1 MTKHE
6 LPKAY
11 DFKSTEP
18 RIYEMWEQGGY
29 FKPHNDPNKPDFDPT
44 VKPFVLTIPPPNVTG
59 ELHLGHAMFVS
70 MEDLMVRYHRMKGY
84 SALWVPGSDHAGIAT
99 QLMVE
104 RHILRTEEVTREEMG
119 REEFLKRTW
128 EWKHKYASQITGQIR
143 RLGASCDWERERFT
157 LDDGLSQAVREA
169 FVRLYEKGL
178 IYRGPRLINWS
189 PGLKTAVSDL
199 EVEYSEE
206 QATLYYFK
214 YMLADDGTGD
224 PSDRPYIPVA
234 TIRPETILGDTA
246 VAVHPDDERYKQ
258 FIGRKVIVPML
269 GREIPVIADDYVA
282 MEFGTGA
289 LKITPGHDPNDYAIA
304 QRHNL
309 PIISMLDTAA
319 KVNENGG
326 PYQGQDR
333 FEARKNLWADM
344 KAAGLV
350 LKEESYLTTI
360 PRSQRGG
367 EIVEPM
373 ISEQWFVKIEPL
385 ATAAL
390 EAVRDGRIKIVPE
403 RFEKVYYNWLD
414 NIKDW
419 CISRQLWWG
428 HRIPVWYCP
437 DGHMTVG
444 REDPT
449 ACSTCGSKDIR
460 QDDDVLD
467 TWFSSGLWPFST
479 LGWPEETPDFKY
491 FYPTSYMETGYDILF
506 FWVARMIMSGL
517 EYTGQVPFHTVYLHG
532 LIRDEHGHKMSKTK
546 GNVIDPLIVM
556 DDLGTDALRFTLL
569 VGSTPGNDMSLSVKK
584 VEANRNFANKLWNAG
599 RFVIN
604 AIGTVDSGPQ
614 TVDEGTVHGQSST
627 VYTLADSWIW
637 ARLQQL
643 VRDVERLFQNFQYGE
658 AGRQIYEFIWSDFA
672 DWYVEIAKQE
682 LAEGGSRAVRAAD
695 TLARVFDM
703 ALRLLHPFT
712 PFVTEEIWGHL
723 RETLLDSPLA
733 NIAADWP
740 KALIVARWPEP
751 RDPEGWEDARV
762 ADFALI
768 QEIVR
773 SIRNLRA
780 EKNLPPAKKLPA
792 TIVGG
797 AKTDLL
803 TEQSKVIASLAGLDY
818 SQLSILSSLDAKP
831 EGAAALVVGAVE
843 IYIPLAGA
851 VDSAGE
857 KSRLEKELKEAGS
870 HIERLEKL
878 LSSDFANKAPAAVIA
893 KEREKLAGYKET
905 AEKIKSQLQ

>member
-18 RIYEMWEQGGY
+18 RIYEMWEKGGY
-29 FKPHNDPNKPDFDPT
+29 FKPHNDPNQPDFDPT
-44 VKPFVLTIPPPNVTG
+44 VEPFVISIPPPNVTG

-70 MEDLMVRYHRMKGY
+70 MEDLMIRYHRMKGY
-84 SALWVPGSDHAGIAT
+84 STLWVPGTDHAGIAT

-104 RHILRTEEVTREEMG
+104 RHLLKTEEVTREELG
-119 REEFLKRTW
+119 RDEFLKRTW
-128 EWKHKYASQITGQIR
+128 EWKRKYAGQITGQIR

-157 LDDGLSQAVREA
+157 LDDGLSHAVREA

-214 YMLADDGTGD
+214 YKLAPET
-224 PSDRPYIPVA
+224 SEVSETSEVYIPVA

-246 VAVHPDDERYKQ
+246 VAVHPEDERYKK

-269 GREIPVIADDYVA
+269 GREIPVIADEYVA

-309 PIISMLDTAA
+309 PIISMLDQAA
-319 KVNENGG
+319 NVNENGG

-350 LKEESYLTTI
+350 IKEEPYLTTI

-373 ISEQWFVKIEPL
+373 ISEQWFVTIEPL
-385 ATAAL
+385 AEAAL
-390 EAVRDGRIKIVPE
+390 AAVRDGRIKIVPE
-403 RFEKVYYNWLD
+403 RFEKTYYNWLE

-437 DGHMTVG
+437 NGHMTVA

-449 ACSTCGSKDIR
+449 QCATCGSKDIR

-479 LGWPEETPDFKY
+479 LGWPEETPDFNY

-506 FWVARMIMSGL
+506 FWVARMIMSGI

-604 AIGTVDSGPQ
+604 AIGSQEQAAELG
-614 TVDEGTVHGQSST
+614 E
-627 VYTLADSWIW
+627 YTLADSWIW

-658 AGRQIYEFIWSDFA
+658 AGRQIYEFVWSDFA

-682 LAEGGSRAVRAAD
+682 LAEGGSRAARAAD
-695 TLARVFDM
+695 TLTRVFDM

-723 RETLLDSPLA
+723 RETLLDSPLS

-740 KALIVARWPEP
+740 KALIVARFPEP
-751 RDPEGWEDARV
+751 RDPEGWEESRL
-762 ADFALI
+762 ADFALV
-768 QEIVR
+768 QDVVR

-792 TIVGG
+792 ILAGG

-803 TEQSKVIASLAGLDY
+803 KEQAKVIASLAGLDAA
-818 SQLSILSSLDAKP
+818 QLSILETLANKP
-831 EGAAALVVGAVE
+831 EGATALVVGAVE
-843 IYIPLAGA
+843 IYLPLAGA
-851 VDSAGE
+851 VDSAE
-857 KSRLEKELKEAGS
+857 ERSRLEKELKEAES

-878 LSSDFANKAPAAVIA
+878 LSSDFASKAPAPVVA

-905 AEKIKSQLQ
+905 AAKIQAQLQ